1 MLPHAGLFFKYTY
14 IYIYIYIY
22 THIYTYTHFS
32 CDFSSR
38 FLSLLSLSIVSIPLG

>member
-1 MLPHAGLFFKYTY
+1 MLPHAGLFFKY
-14 IYIYIYIY
+14 IYIY
-22 THIYTYTHFS
+22 THTYTHFS